1 VNTPVSTNH
10 FLLQLSRLLNEA
22 DKKGDLP
29 LLLALK
35 TKQKTVASSLVEH
48 GACVDAR
55 DPEGLTLL
63 LSAVEKGIFYT
74 CLILISGSEIYLNK
88 YQTVPDSL
96 IFLSFFYSTLTFIKI
111 SFVRIRACHFSIS
124 MQ

>member
-1 VNTPVSTNH
+1 MLWSTQVIPNPTTI

-63 LSAVEKGIFYT
+63 LSAVEKGTNYILLISSPLFI
-74 CLILISGSEIYLNK
+74 LILRLNK
-88 YQTVPDSL
+88 IIRL
-96 IFLSFFYSTLTFIKI
+96 KKLFKMIFLTDTGLLF
-111 SFVRIRACHFSIS
+111 R
-124 MQ
+124 MP

>member
-1 VNTPVSTNH
+1 
-10 FLLQLSRLLNEA
+10 LLQLSRLLNEA

-63 LSAVEKGIFYT
+63 LSAVEKGIKFF
-74 CLILISGSEIYLNK
+74 
-88 YQTVPDSL
+88 TVA
-96 IFLSFFYSTLTFIKI
+96 SF
-111 SFVRIRACHFSIS
+111 
-124 MQ
+124 